1 MKTMKAVQ
9 IHSYGGSEVLV
20 YEDIPR
26 PEPTST
32 DVLIRVQAASV
43 NPLDWKIREGYM
55 QDMIPASLPLT
66 LGLDVAGVVE
76 AVGSD
81 VNTISVGQDVYSAIS
96 DMVHFGG
103 YAEYVVRSVDYVAP
117 KPKTLDY
124 VQAASVPVVA
134 ATAWQGLFDVGNLTQ
149 GQKVLIH
156 AAAGGVGMFAVQ
168 LAKSQGAYVIGTA
181 STRNVE
187 FVKSLGADQVIDY
200 TTTSFEQVVH
210 DVDIVLDTLGGDT
223 QTRSWGILKPG
234 GILVATTAFPP
245 QEVAVQHNVRA
256 AMVMV
261 KPIATILTEIAK
273 LIDAG
278 KIRTV
283 VDTVL
288 PLAEARQAHEL
299 SQQGHTRGKIVLQV
313 QSS

>member
-20 YEDIPR
+20 YEDVPR

-32 DVLIRVQAASV
+32 EVLIRVHAASV

-81 VNTISVGQDVYSAIS
+81 VNTISVGQDVYSAVS

-103 YAEYVVRSVDYVAP
+103 YADYVVRAVDYVAP

-181 STRNVE
+181 STHNVE
-187 FVKSLGADQVIDY
+187 FVKSLGADEVIDY
-200 TTTSFEQVVH
+200 TTTSFEQVVR

-223 QTRSWGILKPG
+223 QTRSWGILKAG
-234 GILVATTAFPP
+234 GILVATAAFPP
-245 QEVAVQHNVRA
+245 QEVAIQHNVRA

-261 KPIATILTEIAK
+261 NPTATVLTEIAT

-278 KIRTV
+278 KITTV

-288 PLAEARQAHEL
+288 PLAEARRAQEL